1 MSNDALRVTVMRH
14 GAVTGPAHVLR
25 GKQDAP
31 LSDLGWQQMRDSIA
45 LMPPFSA
52 IFASPLARCRAFT
65 EWFAQERQLPMNLHA
80 GFAELDFGDWDG
92 LTPAEVAARAPEL
105 FTRFQADPSGL
116 APPQGE
122 PFDDFRWRVLSAFAQ
137 VTAQPTAGH
146 QLIVTHAGVM
156 RVLLSHVLDVNWQ
169 AVSRIALPPGG
180 WFRVSLLQGCT
191 PYLLHLNGEQCAT

>member
-31 LSDLGWQQMRDSIA
+31 LSDLGWRQMRDSIA
-45 LMPPFSA
+45 AMPPVSA

-65 EWFAQERQLPMNLHA
+65 EWLAQERQLPMDLHA
-80 GFAELDFGDWDG
+80 GLAELDFGDWDG
-92 LTPAEVAARAPEL
+92 LTPAEAAARAPEL
-105 FTRFQADPSGL
+105 FARFQADPSGL

-122 PFDDFRWRVLSAFAQ
+122 PFDDFRRRVLSAFVQ
-137 VTAQPTAGH
+137 LTAQPAAGH
-146 QLIVTHAGVM
+146 QLMVTHAGVM
-156 RVLLSHVLDVNWQ
+156 RVLLSHVLDVDWR

-180 WFRVSLLQGCT
+180 WFCVSLLQGCP
-191 PYLLHLNGEQCAT
+191 PYLLQLNGEQCAT